1 MVFVIHWH
9 ESDMD
14 LHVFPIPI
22 PPPTS
27 LSTGS
32 LWVFPVHQPWAL
44 VSCISMPILTWVS
57 CTQIYHFMKR
67 KRIFSWLWNACMSR
81 SLEYKPVLPI
91 IISTTWLKQWLGLGS
106 LLFSSLLPGPSSTAV
121 VVENNSSRKEGNL
134 PAKRNAKNGSISR
147 EKLFKRDK
155 SMLLL

>member
-1 MVFVIHWH
+1 
-9 ESDMD
+9 
-14 LHVFPIPI
+14 
-22 PPPTS
+22 
-27 LSTGS
+27 
-32 LWVFPVHQPWAL
+32 
-44 VSCISMPILTWVS
+44 
-57 CTQIYHFMKR
+57 
-67 KRIFSWLWNACMSR
+67 MSR

-91 IISTTWLKQWLGLGS
+91 IIDTTWLKQWLGLGS
-106 LLFSSLLPGPSSTAV
+106 LLFSSLLLGPSSTAV

>member
-1 MVFVIHWH
+1 
-9 ESDMD
+9 
-14 LHVFPIPI
+14 
-22 PPPTS
+22 
-27 LSTGS
+27 
-32 LWVFPVHQPWAL
+32 
-44 VSCISMPILTWVS
+44 
-57 CTQIYHFMKR
+57 
-67 KRIFSWLWNACMSR
+67 MSR

-91 IISTTWLKQWLGLGS
+91 IINITWLKQWLGLGS
-106 LLFSSLLPGPSSTAV
+106 LLFSSLLLGPSSTAV